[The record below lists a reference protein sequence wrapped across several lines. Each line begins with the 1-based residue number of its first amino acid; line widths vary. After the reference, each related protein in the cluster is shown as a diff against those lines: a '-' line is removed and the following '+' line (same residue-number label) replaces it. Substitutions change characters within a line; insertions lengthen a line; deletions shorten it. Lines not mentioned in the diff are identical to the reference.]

1 MRTFKGEKTMKYFIN
16 YGTGAGNE
24 WVEGT
29 LEDAKQ
35 IADQGTSYPGC
46 SVSIYDENMEFVC
59 KRKWWGCLTGIEDC
73 VNPIQFGSFGFYDDW
88 REYDI

>member
-1 MRTFKGEKTMKYFIN
+1 MKYYIN

-29 LEDAKQ
+29 LEEAKQ
-35 IADQGTSYPGC
+35 IADRGISYTEC

-59 KRKWWGCLTGIEDC
+59 KRKWWGCLTGIEECTD
-73 VNPIQFGSFGFYDDW
+73 PIDFGSFGFYDDW
-88 REYDI
+88 GEYDC